1 MSRKRVIYQSEALF
15 AGPTG
20 YNFKYVTGI
29 WDSGDYDVGSATAA
43 NRHNQALNISD
54 LTKISTTGNNNINVT
69 DGFYNAFFTGTLPA
83 LNFSS
88 GLRTILNQMDRVQTA
103 NYSFEVTR
111 QDINQFGQL
120 AAIDRV
126 ILEQPTVNLDFSY
139 YLNTGANEVN
149 IGFTVNDGVGSANPQ
164 AGDKSAIADI
174 LSGTANEKNYYILT
188 VPEGKDANIDGKAG
202 GHVIGIG
209 NGFLSS
215 FSLEAAVGDIPTV
228 TVNAEGLNMR
238 FYTGTDSL
246 GLPTVNPQDGSSV
259 AGTFTIPVP
268 VSGAG
273 YTALRPGDVELTING
288 ANGISV
294 SDLKIQNATL
304 SFDLTRESIEKLG
317 SRFAF
322 TKEITFPVTINLS
335 VDAILGDL
343 TSGNLSDVLNND
355 SAKYNLGLKVKQPNS
370 STEARF
376 FALRGAKLDSQ
387 EFSSSIGD
395 NKSVTLNWSAQ
406 IGGPTDSGNGIF
418 MYSNG

>member
-1 MSRKRVIYQSEALF
+1 MARKRVIYQSEALF
-15 AGPTG
+15 VGGTG
-20 YNFKYVTGI
+20 EASPV
-29 WDSGDYDVGSATAA
+29 
-43 NRHNQALNISD
+43 QLN
-54 LTKISTTGNNNINVT
+54 
-69 DGFYNAFFTGTLPA
+69 
-83 LNFSS
+83 
-88 GLRTILNQMDRVQTA
+88 RVQSA

-111 QDINQFGQL
+111 QDINQFGNL

-126 ILEQPTVNLDFSY
+126 ILEQPVVNLDFSY
-139 YLNTGANEVN
+139 YLNTGANEAN
-149 IGFTVNDGVGSANPQ
+149 IGFTVNTGVGNVEPQ

-188 VPEGKDANIDGKAG
+188 VPEGKDANIDGKGG

-238 FYTGTDSL
+238 FYTGTDSQPI
-246 GLPTVNPQDGSSV
+246 PTVNPVDGTSFPE
-259 AGTFTIPVP
+259 GLPYLFTIPTP
-268 VSGAG
+268 VSGDG
-273 YTALRPGDVELTING
+273 YTALRPGDVQLTING
-288 ANGISV
+288 ANGIV
-294 SDLKIQNATL
+294 VNDLKVQNATL

-322 TKEITFPVTINLS
+322 TKEITFPVTINMS

-343 TSGNLSDVLNND
+343 TSGNLASVLADD
-355 SAKYNLGLKVKQPNS
+355 SAKYNLGLKINRPNQA
-370 STEARF
+370 TESRF

-418 MYSNG
+418 MYSNQ

>member
-1 MSRKRVIYQSEALF
+1 MARKRVIYQSEALF
-15 AGPTG
+15 VGGTG
-20 YNFKYVTGI
+20 E
-29 WDSGDYDVGSATAA
+29 A
-43 NRHNQALNISD
+43 NPKQL
-54 LTKISTTGNNNINVT
+54 
-69 DGFYNAFFTGTLPA
+69 
-83 LNFSS
+83 
-88 GLRTILNQMDRVQTA
+88 DRVQTA

-111 QDINQFGQL
+111 QDVNQFGQL
-120 AAIDRV
+120 AAIDRI

-139 YLNTGANEVN
+139 YLNTGANESN
-149 IGFTVNDGVGSANPQ
+149 IGFTVNNGLGNANPQ
-164 AGDKSAIADI
+164 VGDRSAIADI

-246 GLPTVNPQDGSSV
+246 GLPTVNPEDGSSV

-288 ANGISV
+288 ANGV
-294 SDLKIQNATL
+294 DVNDLKIQNATL

-335 VDAILGDL
+335 VDAILGEL

-355 SAKYNLGLKVKQPNS
+355 SAKYNLGLKVKRPNS
-370 STEARF
+370 ATEARF

-406 IGGPTDSGNGIF
+406 IGGPTDTGNGIF